1 MKAYFTNSNRRI
13 LAFPSLIGSLS
24 LLLGLGAATAQDPD
38 AEPGELPRA
47 VVDTHDLMSL
57 FNEPL
62 YNYLKKA
69 MQEEP
74 GDKEGWETIADRGWQ
89 TAEVANLVAMRND
102 DRQWRKFAAD
112 LQQAGT
118 DLAEAA
124 EAEDFD
130 KSQEA
135 YRAVIQRCNAC
146 HDESE
151 SDHAPEL
158 KP

>member
-1 MKAYFTNSNRRI
+1 MKTYFAKPDRRL
-13 LAFPSLIGSLS
+13 LASPALIGFLS
-24 LLLGLGAATAQDPD
+24 ILVGLGTATAQDP

-62 YNYLKKA
+62 YEYLKKA

-102 DRQWRKFAAD
+102 DRQWQKFAAD

-135 YRAVIQRCNAC
+135 YRAVIQRCNGC
-146 HDESE
+146 HEESD